1 MRVAAYARF
10 SSDNQRVESID
21 AQLRAIR
28 QYCSDN
34 DFMIVKTY
42 ADEAVSGTSD
52 QRDQFL
58 QMIKDAKKN
67 MFDIVV
73 VHKLDRF
80 ARNRYDSAIY
90 RKELKDANVKLI
102 SVLERVD
109 EENPENI
116 ILLSVLEGMN
126 EYYSKNLA
134 REVRKGQK
142 ENALKG
148 IHNGGV
154 PPLGFKVDPETRK
167 LIINEEEAEAVRII
181 FSMYTKKYGYDLI
194 CQELNKKGYKT
205 RSGRKFTRNSIA
217 DILRN
222 EKYIGHYVFNKRL
235 SKKSGNR
242 KYKDEKDIIKIE
254 NAFPAIIDLSL
265 WNKKEEILNS
275 RLKPRKNA
283 SRQFLLTGKIF
294 CSCCNGNYVGSST
307 WSGRNAKKYY
317 QYEST
322 NRKRKINNCKN
333 KPIRAD
339 LLEEFIV
346 KKLKADILNDNI
358 INDIAMQMLDIVTK
372 NSKANSKILI
382 ELTKKQTVIQNRID
396 KLLDLFLDGGMSKN
410 ALESKTKSMQEEL
423 ENITIRIN
431 ELTSNQTKAPTLD
444 KIKKYLNHMK
454 ENLDSTDIEEQQ
466 IAIDTFVKKIIVGV
480 DSVEVQLIIC
490 PLAIDNN
497 NNIFV
502 LNADN
507 VSGDGACL
515 TLSTYTYKG
524 DLIPKYKPINTE
536 D

>member
-34 DFMIVKTY
+34 DLMIVKTY

-67 MFDIVV
+67 MFDLVI

-90 RKELKDANVKLI
+90 RKELQDANVKLI

-167 LIINEEEAEAVRII
+167 LVINEEEAEAVRII
-181 FSMYTKKYGYDLI
+181 FTMYTKKYGYDLI
-194 CQELNKKGYKT
+194 CKELNKKGYKT
-205 RSGRKFTRNSIA
+205 RSGREFTRNSIA

-275 RLKPRKNA
+275 RIKPRKNA

-294 CSCCNGNYVGSST
+294 CGCCKGNYVGSST

-322 NRKRKINNCKN
+322 NRKRKVNDCKN

-339 LLEEFIV
+339 LLEEFII
-346 KKLKADILNDNI
+346 KKLKTDILNENI
-358 INDIAMQMLDIVTK
+358 INEIAVKMLDIVNK
-372 NSKANSKILI
+372 NSKTSSKMLI
-382 ELTKKQTVIQNRID
+382 DLTKKQKTIQNRLD
-396 KLLDLFLDGGMSKN
+396 KLIDLFLDGGMSKA
-410 ALESKTKSMQEEL
+410 ALENKTQSMQEEL
-423 ENITIRIN
+423 ENLTIRIN
-431 ELTSNQTKAPTLD
+431 ELTANQVKAPDLD

-454 ENLDSTDIEEQQ
+454 ENLDSSDIEEQQ
-466 IAIDTFVKKIIVGV
+466 IAVDTFVKKIIVGV
-480 DSVEVQLIIC
+480 DSVEVQLILC

-515 TLSTYTYKG
+515 TLSTNTFKG
-524 DLIPKYKPINTE
+524 ELIPKYKPINIE
-536 D
+536 